1 MGMSAKAKALLT
13 GEKGAEWNKYRISM
27 QHAYNDLAEE
37 QAKSQEGVKSKSGK
51 AKFWGT
57 VAFLTVAAIGMAT
70 GGFTLAAAAGLQSGT
85 AGYGALTAIS
95 SGAFAGLAGYG
106 AGAASLAN
114 TAHVGFD
121 KSKADIMGD
130 IYDPKFG
137 KGQATTEKLALESDI
152 DLDIDALRMYE
163 ESGALDQILY
173 ENIGKSSSYIGA
185 TSV

>member
-1 MGMSAKAKALLT
+1 MRESAEAIV
-13 GEKGAEWNKYRISM
+13 GA
-27 QHAYNDLAEE
+27 
-37 QAKSQEGVKSKSGK
+37 GVG
-51 AKFWGT
+51 AT
-57 VAFLTVAAIGMAT
+57 VGARADVENRLRGAGVGA
-70 GGFTLAAAAGLQSGT
+70 GF
-85 AGYGALTAIS
+85 
-95 SGAFAGLAGYG
+95 AGYG

-114 TAHVGFD
+114 TANVGFD